1 MPKPLNTPWWVYM
14 VETRKGFLYTG
25 VTTDLERRL
34 RQHRGELKGGAKY
47 FRSDPAVA
55 IRYRRRFKD
64 RSLAQQCE
72 AKLKRLTRAQKLAL
86 VAKAKTRA

>member
-1 MPKPLNTPWWVYM
+1 MRPWWVYM

-25 VTTDLERRL
+25 VTTDLKRRL
-34 RQHRGELKGGAKY
+34 RQHLGELTGGAKF
-47 FRSDPAVA
+47 FRADPAVA

-64 RSLAQQCE
+64 RSLAQQWE

-86 VAKAKTRA
+86 VAKAPKSKV